1 MAQEEVAS
9 ESGGLDRRQASPRT
23 ALVKETSELIMA
35 IVERGQVALA
45 GVATE
50 FGLTELQIRVL
61 RYLYRSGPTPI
72 GVLADY
78 LSNDPSTLTTFV
90 DRLEQREFVERRSDP
105 DDRRVK
111 RIALTKSGV
120 NTVEELRDH
129 LAEVAPVSK
138 LTMAQLRQLRT
149 LLVEIE

>member
-1 MAQEEVAS
+1 MVEPEVAG
-9 ESGGLDRRQASPRT
+9 ENGQSGRRMASPRT
-23 ALVKETSELIMA
+23 ALVKETSEQIMG
-35 IVERGQVALA
+35 IVERGQEVLA
-45 GVATE
+45 DVATE

-90 DRLEQREFVERRSDP
+90 DRLEQRKFVERRSDP
-105 DDRRVK
+105 EDRRVK
-111 RIALTKSGV
+111 RIALTKSGER
-120 NTVEELRDH
+120 TVEDLRDQ

-138 LTMAQLRQLRT
+138 LTMPQLRQLRT
-149 LLVEIE
+149 LLGKID